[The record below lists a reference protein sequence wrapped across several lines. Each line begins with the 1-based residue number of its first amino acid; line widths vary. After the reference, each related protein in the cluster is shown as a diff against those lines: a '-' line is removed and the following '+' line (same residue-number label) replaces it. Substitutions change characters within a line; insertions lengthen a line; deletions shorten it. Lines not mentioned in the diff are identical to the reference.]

1 MMITWTVVV
10 MAAGLASLLC
20 LAAQLARARSFGK
33 RRLFAAAAGDPAAGV
48 RYAFTKAMLPQAKE
62 SVMMNLPS
70 YVAGLVFHQGVF
82 VAFGRLAFVLAG
94 VGLPSQLDWLM
105 RASTAAGVLGGAT
118 LLIKRTVKPHLRGL
132 SRPDDFISNLLATG
146 FVALACA
153 ASLSPPLTSTWLAV
167 ATALL
172 LYIPMGKIRHCVFF
186 FTSRYHLGA
195 FFGRRGTF
203 PTAR

>member
-1 MMITWTVVV
+1 MVTWNLVV
-10 MAAGLASLLC
+10 MAAGLISLLC
-20 LAAQLARARSFGK
+20 LAALLLRARAFGK
-33 RRLFAAAAGDPAAGV
+33 RQLFATPAGDSAAGV

-70 YVAGLVFHQGVF
+70 YAAGMAFHMGVF
-82 VAFGRLAFVLAG
+82 VSFGWLAAAVAG
-94 VGLPSQLDWLM
+94 VALPGLVAWVV
-105 RASTAAGVLGGAT
+105 RTFAAVGALGGLI
-118 LLIKRTVKPHLRGL
+118 LLVKRCVKPHLREL
-132 SRPDDFISNLLATG
+132 SRPDDFVSNLLTTC

-153 ASLSPPLTSTWLAV
+153 TSFSPTLTSAWLAI

-172 LYIPMGKIRHCVFF
+172 LYIPIGKIRHCVFF

-203 PTAR
+203 PTVR